1 MKKIS
6 LSFFILILTQLTFSQ
21 SISSFVTPA
30 SGDFFIGSKGSLS
43 WTMGETFT
51 ELLTSPNNKLSQG
64 FQQPPINCSPLSLT
78 PSSITQTLV
87 SNVCGAKV
95 YRYTAALTS
104 NAIGYM
110 WTLPPSVGGVTGV
123 VLDSGFINNSR
134 VIKVLYSSNL
144 AAIPG
149 DSIWVRSY
157 NTCGYSANKS
167 AKLTN
172 SLLTTPTPASVTI
185 ASVQTN
191 VCNARIYRYTA
202 PEFPAATATAATATG
217 YLWIMPIGLVGATG
231 SLDSGTLTSK
241 VIRIIYSSNAAAGV
255 SDSIKVAYTFSCG
268 AGPAK
273 AAKLTNSLLTTP
285 IPASVSITS
294 VQTNVCNARI
304 YRYTAPEFP
313 AATATAPVPTGYL
326 WSMPIGLVG
335 ATGSLDSGSL
345 TSKVIRIIYSSNAAA
360 GVGDSIKVAYTSSC
374 GISPAKAAKLTNSL
388 LTTPIPASVTITSVQ
403 TNVCNVRIYR
413 YTAPVFP
420 AATATAPAPIGY
432 LWTIPPIGS
441 VGATGSLDSGTITGR
456 IIRIR
461 YTSNNLA
468 SAGDT
473 VKVAYT
479 STCGVGLP
487 KATKLTNTATIA
499 PAAPTAIT
507 MQLVSDVCGARV
519 YRYIAPN
526 LTAAT
531 ATAIAPNGW
540 EWTWVGLLAS
550 TAVIDSG
557 TLSSQKIKLRFA
569 YNTAAAIGDSMKIR
583 FTTPCTTPSLFKA
596 VKFSNLLNATC
607 RSALIAKLI
616 TPVTNEVTYRKLD
629 ATISPNPS
637 MDWFQVSVQ
646 TISEEPITIRV
657 FDMQGKVLK
666 QMVYPTGKE
675 FKIKASWIPGVYLLE
690 IMQSKQV
697 ILKKLIK
704 Q

>member
-1 MKKIS
+1 
-6 LSFFILILTQLTFSQ
+6 
-21 SISSFVTPA
+21 
-30 SGDFFIGSKGSLS
+30 
-43 WTMGETFT
+43 MGETCT

-64 FQQPPINCSPLSLT
+64 FQQPPINCSPLSLA

-123 VLDSGFINNSR
+123 VLDSGLINNSR

-144 AAIPG
+144 AAIAG

-157 NTCGYSANKS
+157 NTCGYSANK
-167 AKLTN
+167 AVKLTN
-172 SLLTTPTPASVTI
+172 LLLTTPIPASVTI

-202 PEFPAATATAATATG
+202 PEFPAATTSAATATG
-217 YLWIMPIGLVGATG
+217 YLWTMPIGLVGATG

-255 SDSIKVAYTFSCG
+255 GDSIKVAYTSSCG
-268 AGPAK
+268 TGTAK

-285 IPASVSITS
+285 IPASVSI
-294 VQTNVCNARI
+294 
-304 YRYTAPEFP
+304 
-313 AATATAPVPTGYL
+313 
-326 WSMPIGLVG
+326 
-335 ATGSLDSGSL
+335 
-345 TSKVIRIIYSSNAAA
+345 
-360 GVGDSIKVAYTSSC
+360 
-374 GISPAKAAKLTNSL
+374 
-388 LTTPIPASVTITSVQ
+388 ASVL

-456 IIRIR
+456 IILIR
-461 YTSNNLA
+461 YTSNGLA
-468 SAGDT
+468 SIGDS
-473 VKVAYT
+473 VKVAYY
-479 STCGVGLP
+479 SACGVGLP

-507 MQLVSDVCGARV
+507 MQLVSDICGARV

-526 LTAAT
+526 LTPAT
-531 ATAIAPNGW
+531 TTAVAPNGW
-540 EWTWVGLLAS
+540 EWTWVGSLAS

-557 TLSSQKIKLRFA
+557 TIFSQKIKLRFA
-569 YNTAAAIGDSMKIR
+569 SNVAAAIGDSMKIR
-583 FTTPCTTPSLFKA
+583 FTSPCTAPSIYKA
-596 VKFSNLLNATC
+596 VKFSNLLNASC
-607 RSALIAKLI
+607 RSTLIAKLT
-616 TPVTNEVTYRKLD
+616 TPVTTEDTYRKLD
-629 ATISPNPS
+629 ATIFPNPS
-637 MDWFQVSVQ
+637 MDWFQVSVK

-657 FDMQGKVLK
+657 IDMQGKVLK
-666 QMVYPTGKE
+666 QMVYPTGNE

>member
-1 MKKIS
+1 MKKIF

-30 SGDFFIGSKGSLS
+30 SGDLFIRATGSLS

-64 FQQPPINCSPLSLT
+64 FQQPPINCSPLSLA
-78 PSSITQTLV
+78 PASITQTLV

-110 WTLPPSVGGVTGV
+110 WTLPPSVGGVAGV
-123 VLDSGFINNSR
+123 VLDSGLINNSR

-172 SLLTTPTPASVTI
+172 TLLTTPIPASVTI
-185 ASVQTN
+185 TSVQTN

-202 PEFPAATATAATATG
+202 PDFPAATATAATATG
-217 YLWIMPIGLVGATG
+217 YLWSMPTGLVGATG

-255 SDSIKVAYTFSCG
+255 
-268 AGPAK
+268 
-273 AAKLTNSLLTTP
+273 
-285 IPASVSITS
+285 
-294 VQTNVCNARI
+294 
-304 YRYTAPEFP
+304 
-313 AATATAPVPTGYL
+313 
-326 WSMPIGLVG
+326 
-335 ATGSLDSGSL
+335 
-345 TSKVIRIIYSSNAAA
+345 
-360 GVGDSIKVAYTSSC
+360 GDSIKVAYTSSC
-374 GISPAKAAKLTNSL
+374 GTGNAKAAKLTNSL

-403 TNVCNVRIYR
+403 TNVCNARIYR

-420 AATATAPAPIGY
+420 AATATAPAPTGY
-432 LWTIPPIGS
+432 LWSMPIGS
-441 VGATGSLDSGTITGR
+441 VGATGSLDSGTLTSR
-456 IIRIR
+456 IIRIK

-473 VKVAYT
+473 IKIAYT

-499 PAAPTAIT
+499 PVAPTAIT

-531 ATAIAPNGW
+531 TTAVAPNGW

-557 TLSSQKIKLRFA
+557 TLTSQKIKLRFA
-569 YNTAAAIGDSMKIR
+569 NNAAAAVGDSMKIR
-583 FTTPCTTPSLFKA
+583 FTTPCTAPSLFKA

-607 RSALIAKLI
+607 RSASIAKLN
-616 TPVTNEVTYRKLD
+616 THVTTENTHRKLD

-637 MDWFQVSVQ
+637 TDWFQVSVQ

-657 FDMQGKVLK
+657 IDVQGKVLK
-666 QMVYPTGKE
+666 QMVYKTGKE
-675 FKIKASWIPGVYLLE
+675 FKIKASWIPGIYLLE
-690 IMQSKQV
+690 VMQSKQI

>member
-6 LSFFILILTQLTFSQ
+6 LSFFILILTQLTHSQ

-30 SGDFFIGSKGSLS
+30 SGDLFIRATGSLS
-43 WTMGETFT
+43 WTMGETCT
-51 ELLTSPNNKLSQG
+51 EMLTSPNNKLSQG
-64 FQQPPINCSPLSLT
+64 FQQPPINCSPISLV
-78 PSSITQTLV
+78 PASITQTLV
-87 SNVCGAKV
+87 SDVCGAKV
-95 YRYTAALTS
+95 YRYTAALAS

-123 VLDSGFINNSR
+123 VLDSGLINNSR

-172 SLLTTPTPASVTI
+172 SLLTI
-185 ASVQTN
+185 
-191 VCNARIYRYTA
+191 
-202 PEFPAATATAATATG
+202 
-217 YLWIMPIGLVGATG
+217 
-231 SLDSGTLTSK
+231 
-241 VIRIIYSSNAAAGV
+241 
-255 SDSIKVAYTFSCG
+255 
-268 AGPAK
+268 
-273 AAKLTNSLLTTP
+273 P
-285 IPASVSITS
+285 IPASVTITS

-304 YRYTAPEFP
+304 YRYTAPVFP
-313 AATATAPVPTGYL
+313 AATATAPAPTGYL
-326 WSMPIGLVG
+326 WIMPIGLVG
-335 ATGSLDSGSL
+335 ATGSIDSGTL

-374 GISPAKAAKLTNSL
+374 GISPAKSAKLTNTL

-403 TNVCNVRIYR
+403 TNVCNARIYR

-420 AATATAPAPIGY
+420 AATATAPAPTGY
-432 LWTIPPIGS
+432 LWSMPIGL
-441 VGATGSLDSGTITGR
+441 VGATGSLDSGTLTSR

-531 ATAIAPNGW
+531 TTAVAPNGW
-540 EWTWVGLLAS
+540 QWTWVGSLAT

-557 TLSSQKIKLRFA
+557 TISSQKIKLRFA
-569 YNTAAAIGDSMKIR
+569 YNTAAAVGDSMKIR
-583 FTTPCTTPSLFKA
+583 FTTPCTAPSIYKA
-596 VKFSNLLNATC
+596 VKFSNLLNASC

-616 TPVTNEVTYRKLD
+616 TPITTADTYRKLD
-629 ATISPNPS
+629 ATIFPNPS

-646 TISEEPITIRV
+646 TISQEPITIRV
-657 FDMQGKVLK
+657 IDMQGKVLK
-666 QMVYPTGKE
+666 QMVYKTGKE
-675 FKIKASWIPGVYLLE
+675 FKIKASWIPGIYLLE
-690 IMQSKQV
+690 VMQSKQI

>member
-1 MKKIS
+1 
-6 LSFFILILTQLTFSQ
+6 
-21 SISSFVTPA
+21 
-30 SGDFFIGSKGSLS
+30 
-43 WTMGETFT
+43 
-51 ELLTSPNNKLSQG
+51 
-64 FQQPPINCSPLSLT
+64 
-78 PSSITQTLV
+78 
-87 SNVCGAKV
+87 
-95 YRYTAALTS
+95 
-104 NAIGYM
+104 
-110 WTLPPSVGGVTGV
+110 
-123 VLDSGFINNSR
+123 
-134 VIKVLYSSNL
+134 
-144 AAIPG
+144 
-149 DSIWVRSY
+149 
-157 NTCGYSANKS
+157 
-167 AKLTN
+167 
-172 SLLTTPTPASVTI
+172 
-185 ASVQTN
+185 
-191 VCNARIYRYTA
+191 
-202 PEFPAATATAATATG
+202 
-217 YLWIMPIGLVGATG
+217 MPIGLVGATG

-255 SDSIKVAYTFSCG
+255 GDSIKVAYTSSCG
-268 AGPAK
+268 ISSAK
-273 AAKLTNSLLTTP
+273 AAKLTNSLLTIP
-285 IPASVSITS
+285 IPASVTITS

-304 YRYTAPEFP
+304 YRYTAPVFP
-313 AATATAPVPTGYL
+313 AATATAPAPTGYL
-326 WSMPIGLVG
+326 WIMPIGLVG
-335 ATGSLDSGSL
+335 ATGSIDSGTL

-374 GISPAKAAKLTNSL
+374 GISPAKSAKLTNTL

-403 TNVCNVRIYR
+403 TNVCNARIYR

-420 AATATAPAPIGY
+420 AATATAPAPTGY
-432 LWTIPPIGS
+432 LWSMPIGL
-441 VGATGSLDSGTITGR
+441 VGATGSLDSGTLTSR

-531 ATAIAPNGW
+531 TTAVAPNGW
-540 EWTWVGLLAS
+540 QWTWVGSLAT

-557 TLSSQKIKLRFA
+557 TISSQKIKLRFA
-569 YNTAAAIGDSMKIR
+569 YNTAAAVGDSMKIR
-583 FTTPCTTPSLFKA
+583 FTTPCTAPSIYKA
-596 VKFSNLLNATC
+596 VKFSNLLNASC

-616 TPVTNEVTYRKLD
+616 TPITTADTYRKLD
-629 ATISPNPS
+629 ATIFPNPS

-646 TISEEPITIRV
+646 TISQEPITIRV
-657 FDMQGKVLK
+657 IDMQGKVLK
-666 QMVYPTGKE
+666 QMVYKTGKE
-675 FKIKASWIPGVYLLE
+675 FKIKASWIPGIYLLE
-690 IMQSKQV
+690 VMQSKQI